1 MKTRIFRV
9 LAFLALIPLCM
20 IAMVLFLPLYI
31 IKDYNTFYWI
41 EDCVDYFCGIE
52 LTEDRRDNIY

>member
-1 MKTRIFRV
+1 MKTRLFRV

-31 IKDYNTFYWI
+31 IKGYNTFYWI

-52 LTEDRRDNIY
+52 LKADRRDNIY